1 MPRATYIEAMGLT
14 PDTAPEQ
21 PAPRWLLALLGVS
34 VGVLL
39 IGASLVWWQRGAT
52 IVLDMAEFFCL

>member
-1 MPRATYIEAMGLT
+1 MSLHTDPAT
-14 PDTAPEQ
+14 EQ

-34 VGVLL
+34 VGVVLV
-39 IGASLVWWQRGAT
+39 GASLVWWQRGAT

>member
-1 MPRATYIEAMGLT
+1 MSLT
-14 PDTAPEQ
+14 PDTAPDQ